1 MTNPSPKQ
9 RMVRVIIGVVVMAL
23 CIGGGWAAY
32 QYRQAHQSEPSA
44 STTETAAER
53 KNHSLDSL
61 DLTPE
66 TVKAIHLNTIAA
78 TVPRFSKKLHLRGS
92 LAIDPNR
99 LSHVHARFP
108 GTIVDLATVE
118 GLRSQEAL
126 ASGSAPRTL
135 QGFDKVE
142 QGVPL
147 AIIWSKD
154 LGEKKSQLA
163 SSLAELRKEKQT
175 LKRYEALQRSGSI
188 SDREFMDQQLKVE
201 QGQIATFTAEATLR
215 SYQVSEAEIV
225 QVKESAEKI
234 HLSQETDKSYSADWP
249 RVIVRAPISG
259 SIVEKTVTI
268 GDIVDAYAD
277 LFKIADMSVLAVYLH
292 AYEEDLP
299 ALEQLPKPLQVS
311 IKILANPEKGEL
323 RGQID
328 RFSPLVDQNEH
339 MALLI
344 GTVENP
350 KLELLSGQLIT
361 ADVGIPAEPGIVE
374 IPANALVDSDS
385 GPVVFV
391 QPDTSKPNFQRRQVK
406 VVKRYFDVVYV
417 RSEISEEQKQAGLRE
432 IHVGDAVIAGGIL
445 ELEDYF
451 QQQR

>member
-1 MTNPSPKQ
+1 MQ
-9 RMVRVIIGVVVMAL
+9 RPIRVVIGLIAIGLCVV
-23 CIGGGWAAY
+23 GGWAIERH
-32 QYRQAHQSEPSA
+32 RQAQHAQPPEGTSVPPKA
-44 STTETAAER
+44 RER
-53 KNHSLDSL
+53 RDLEFL

-66 TVKAIHLNTIAA
+66 TVKAIHLTTIPA

-108 GTIVDLATVE
+108 GTIVDLATVA

-126 ASGSAPRTL
+126 ASASAPRTL

-175 LKRYEALQRSGSI
+175 LKRYEALQQSGSI

-201 QGQIATFTAEATLR
+201 QGQIAAFTAEATLR
-215 SYQVSEAEIV
+215 SYQVSEAEIK

-249 RVIVRAPISG
+249 RVVVSAPISG

-311 IKILANPEKGEL
+311 IKILANPEHGEL
-323 RGQID
+323 HGQID

-344 GTVENP
+344 GTVDNP
-350 KLELLSGQLIT
+350 RHELLSGQLIT

-374 IPANALVDSDS
+374 VPANGLVDTDN
-385 GPVVFV
+385 GPVAFV
-391 QPDTSKPNFQRRQVK
+391 QPDTSKPHFHRRHVK
-406 VVKRYFDVVYV
+406 IVKRYFDVVYV
-417 RSEISEEQKQAGLRE
+417 RSELSDEQKQSGLRE
-432 IHVGDAVIAGGIL
+432 IHVGDAVVAGGIL
-445 ELEDYF
+445 ELEDHL
-451 QQQR
+451 QQER